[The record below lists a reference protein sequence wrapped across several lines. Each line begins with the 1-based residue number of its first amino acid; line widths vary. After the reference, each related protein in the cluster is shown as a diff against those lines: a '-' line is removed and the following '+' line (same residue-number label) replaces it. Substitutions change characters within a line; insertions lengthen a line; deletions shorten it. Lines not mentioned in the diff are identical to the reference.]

1 MHPPAEGTEM
11 VSRGKDAQRRF
22 RLTGTYIEIR
32 TKRYMDGLPLGGARE
47 LRCSTTVQEK
57 QGQISLRSLFLSLN
71 VAETSTGRP
80 GQFLHWTKRCLQGLG
95 LKASASPFPFSH
107 VRLEALYH
115 STAQEKEG
123 PCIYSTA

>member
-1 MHPPAEGTEM
+1 M

-71 VAETSTGRP
+71 VAESSTGP
-80 GQFLHWTKRCLQGLG
+80 ILTL
-95 LKASASPFPFSH
+95 
-107 VRLEALYH
+107 
-115 STAQEKEG
+115 AQKMLTG
-123 PCIYSTA
+123 PWG